1 MVALLAIVVTVA
13 PALRADTVLYST
25 SFENPPFT
33 PGPIA
38 GQDGWGVF
46 GPGISTVENTFAKS
60 GSQGVFVD
68 GGTASQSGPFHA
80 DSAPGPLIDL
90 SADIA
95 IFTSSTQTEWQFAAR
110 GPGLV
115 GFIGGIDVLPN
126 NQIEAITPG
135 FTVVGTF
142 PRATAF
148 DGTAW
153 HHIDLLLDM
162 ATQTYNLSLD
172 GTLLGSNLAFCGSN
186 AGCSGAVVP
195 TYGDGFFDSFGTGND
210 SGYMDNYR
218 VANATPVPE
227 PTSLSMIAAGLVFGL
242 GRFRRG
248 AFPRPVW
255 H

>member
-1 MVALLAIVVTVA
+1 MTYFSMSPVCRSRTSVHVATLGSAAGLPLL
-13 PALRADTVLYST
+13 
-25 SFENPPFT
+25 
-33 PGPIA
+33 
-38 GQDGWGVF
+38 GQL
-46 GPGISTVENTFAKS
+46 
-60 GSQGVFVD
+60 GS
-68 GGTASQSGPFHA
+68 
-80 DSAPGPLIDL
+80 
-90 SADIA
+90 
-95 IFTSSTQTEWQFAAR
+95 
-110 GPGLV
+110 
-115 GFIGGIDVLPN
+115 
-126 NQIEAITPG
+126 
-135 FTVVGTF
+135 
-142 PRATAF
+142 F

-195 TYGDGFFDSFGTGND
+195 RYGDGFFDSFGTGND

-242 GRFRRG
+242 GLFRRS